1 MFRLDLALESR
12 QKNYKIQ
19 DEKLKSSIKQ
29 INESKTS
36 LEKELQSMKAKKQK
50 EEKDFLVLHNKKMD
64 TKQKLAPLERL
75 LEEVSGGDEIK
86 TRSHNPL
93 LQTVLEMFLTQNV
106 DIYCFREFSVLS
118 NLMKEIENKK
128 SELQNVRNGIET
140 ENAILRYKHDHPNST
155 FSKSLYLE
163 KIFTHEPSVAFKGPL
178 IKSRTETN
186 NLKTCRDLKNNK
198 QETVSIPSSSILS
211 SPVFLMSVLANIASG
226 GYILYSS
233 LPNRRDGQGFSTGNS
248 IQGWSYHL

>member
-93 LQTVLEMFLTQNV
+93 LQTVLEMFLIQNV

-140 ENAILRYKHDHPNST
+140 ENAILRYKHDHPKST
-155 FSKSLYLE
+155 FSKSLLKRYL
-163 KIFTHEPSVAFKGPL
+163 PMNLPL
-178 IKSRTETN
+178 RSKA
-186 NLKTCRDLKNNK
+186 L
-198 QETVSIPSSSILS
+198 
-211 SPVFLMSVLANIASG
+211 
-226 GYILYSS
+226 
-233 LPNRRDGQGFSTGNS
+233 
-248 IQGWSYHL
+248 